1 MAIFIPEDKISEI
14 KNTVDIV
21 DIVSETVLLKKAGRN
36 FVGLCPFHSE
46 KTPSFTVSPEKQIF
60 YCFGCGTG
68 GNAFSFLMKQE
79 GLTFPEA
86 ARRLAKRYGIDI
98 PATALTAD
106 QKRKI
111 NQRESL
117 FHLNAQALI
126 FFRRALNDNVAGRRA
141 LSYLKQRGFSPET
154 IDRFQLGYAPKGWD
168 HLLKYLSRKHL
179 SPALAETAG
188 LLIARK
194 GKSGF
199 YDRFRDRIIF
209 PIFDVNAK
217 IVGFGGRVMDNSE
230 PKYLNSPETPVYQ
243 KSRSLYGL
251 NNAREKCRTENTVF
265 IVEGY
270 LDLLAL
276 HQSGIENSVATLGTA
291 LTAEH
296 IRLLTRYSRRMVLVY
311 DSDEAGIRSAQR
323 CIDTFWKEHVDFRR
337 EDIFREEKADTHI
350 LVLPD
355 GDDPDSYLLKQG
367 PEAFLAAAAKA
378 PGIISF
384 LIERA
389 VDKHGLSTEGKIR
402 IVADLQTTLA
412 MINDS
417 VARALYVKQLSER
430 INIDEAAILDKIRGA
445 VSRQAQHI
453 SDRKYPSDTRSA
465 INGSESLAASGQ
477 KLLSETGHRIEQ
489 QIIAMMLQFPQIL
502 PEIED
507 REVLEYFE
515 SNMLK
520 SIGDVILQKQ
530 IKSPGQ
536 VSELVNF
543 FEEPDKKRLVAA
555 LAISDESWDKKGC
568 LKLIGQFVETIQRKH
583 KSRLMDDKIRAA
595 ELNRDQQLLNRL
607 LNEKQ
612 KLAMRS
618 AKQKMALLN
627 DK

>member
-21 DIVSETVLLKKAGRN
+21 DIVSETVLLKKTGRN

-98 PATALTAD
+98 PATKLTSD
-106 QKRKI
+106 QRRKI
-111 NQRESL
+111 NQKESL
-117 FHLNAQALI
+117 LHLNAQALN
-126 FFRRALNDNVAGRRA
+126 FFRGALLDKVAGRRA
-141 LSYLKQRGFSPET
+141 LSYLKHRGFSPDI
-154 IDRFQLGYAPKGWD
+154 IDRFKLGYAPKGWD
-168 HLLKYLSRKHL
+168 NLLKFLSRKQI
-179 SPALAETAG
+179 SPTLAETAG
-188 LLIARK
+188 LVIARK

-199 YDRFRDRIIF
+199 YDRFRDRIVF
-209 PIFDVNAK
+209 PIFDVNTK
-217 IVGFGGRVMDNSE
+217 IVGFGGRVMDDSE
-230 PKYLNSPETPVYQ
+230 PKYLNSPETPVYH
-243 KSRSLYGL
+243 KSRTLYGL
-251 NNAREKCRTENTVF
+251 NNAREKCRTENLVY

-291 LTAEH
+291 LTVEH

-337 EDIFREEKADTHI
+337 EDVFREDKADTHI

-355 GDDPDSYLLKQG
+355 GDDPDSYLLKHG
-367 PEAFLAAAAKA
+367 PDAFVAAATEA

-384 LIERA
+384 LIDRA
-389 VDKHGLSTEGKIR
+389 IDKHGLSTEGKIR
-402 IVADLQTTLA
+402 IVSELQAPLA
-412 MINDS
+412 AINDS
-417 VARALYVKQLSER
+417 VARSLYIKQLSEQ
-430 INIDEAAILDKIRGA
+430 IDIDETVVLDKIRGA
-445 VSRQAQHI
+445 VSRTAKHL
-453 SDRKYPSDTRSA
+453 SDRKYPSDPSSTIS
-465 INGSESLAASGQ
+465 GSESLAASGQ
-477 KLLSETGHRIEQ
+477 KLLSESGSRIEQ

-507 REVLEYFE
+507 RDVLEHFE

-520 SIGDVILQKQ
+520 SIGQVILEHK
-530 IKSPGQ
+530 IISPGQ
-536 VSELVNF
+536 ISELVNF
-543 FEEPDKKRLVAA
+543 FEEPVKKRLVAA
-555 LAISDESWDKKGC
+555 LALTDESWDKKGC
-568 LKLIGQFVETIQRKH
+568 LKLIGQFVETIQRRH
-583 KSRLMDDKIRAA
+583 KSKLMDDKIRAA
-595 ELNRDQQLLNRL
+595 ELKKDQQLLNRL

-612 KLAMRS
+612 KLALRS

-627 DK
+627 EK

>member
-1 MAIFIPEDKISEI
+1 LAIFIPEDKISEI

-21 DIVSETVLLKKAGRN
+21 DIVSETVLLKKTGRN

-60 YCFGCGTG
+60 YCFGCGSG

-79 GLTFPEA
+79 GFSFPEA

-98 PATALTAD
+98 PTTALTAD
-106 QKRKI
+106 QRRKI
-111 NQRESL
+111 KQKESL
-117 FHLNAQALI
+117 FHLNAQALN
-126 FFRRALNDNVAGRRA
+126 FFRRALKDKVAGRRA
-141 LSYLKQRGFSPET
+141 LSYLKQRGFSLET
-154 IDRFQLGYAPKGWD
+154 IDRFQLGYAPEGWD
-168 HLLKYLSRKHL
+168 NLLKFLSSKQV

-188 LLIARK
+188 LVIARK

-209 PIFDVNAK
+209 PIIDVDTK
-217 IVGFGGRVMDNSE
+217 IVGFGGRVMDDSE
-230 PKYLNSPETPVYQ
+230 PKYLNSPETPVYH
-243 KSRSLYGL
+243 KSRILFGL

-296 IRLLTRYSRRMVLVY
+296 IRLLTRYTRRMVLVY

-337 EDIFREEKADTHI
+337 EDVFREEKADTHI

-355 GDDPDSYLLKQG
+355 GDDPDSYLLKHG
-367 PEAFLAAAAKA
+367 PEAFVAAAAEA

-384 LIERA
+384 LIDRA
-389 VDKHGLSTEGKIR
+389 IEKHGLSTEGKIR
-402 IVADLQTTLA
+402 IVSDLQAPLA
-412 MINDS
+412 AINDS
-417 VARALYVKQLSER
+417 VARSLYIKQLSEQ
-430 INIDEAAILDKIRGA
+430 IDIDETVVLDKIRGA
-445 VSRQAQHI
+445 VSRKPRHI
-453 SDRKYPSDTRSA
+453 SDRKYPSDAPSA
-465 INGSESLAASGQ
+465 ISGSESLASSGQ
-477 KLLSETGHRIEQ
+477 KLLSEAGSRIEQ

-507 REVLEYFE
+507 RNVLEHFE

-520 SIGDVILQKQ
+520 SIGHVILRHK

-536 VSELVNF
+536 ISELVNF
-543 FEEPDKKRLVAA
+543 FEEPDKRRLVAA
-555 LAISDESWDKKGC
+555 LGLSDESWDKKGC
-568 LKLIGQFVETIQRKH
+568 LKLIGQFVETIQRRH

-595 ELNRDQQLLNRL
+595 ELNKDQQLLNRL